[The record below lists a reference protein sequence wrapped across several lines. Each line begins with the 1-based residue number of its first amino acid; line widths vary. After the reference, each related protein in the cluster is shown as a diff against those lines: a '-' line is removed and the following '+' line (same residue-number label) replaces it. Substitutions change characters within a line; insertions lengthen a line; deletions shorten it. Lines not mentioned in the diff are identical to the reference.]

1 MEKYCCEIKQYCHY
15 DPSKC
20 PIAKRNKEIV
30 EFEKAKEVFMNEIKK
45 PFIKFL
51 DWLDWLIKKMRK

>member
-1 MEKYCCEIKQYCHY
+1 MKKYCCEIKQYCEQ
-15 DPSKC
+15 DPAKC